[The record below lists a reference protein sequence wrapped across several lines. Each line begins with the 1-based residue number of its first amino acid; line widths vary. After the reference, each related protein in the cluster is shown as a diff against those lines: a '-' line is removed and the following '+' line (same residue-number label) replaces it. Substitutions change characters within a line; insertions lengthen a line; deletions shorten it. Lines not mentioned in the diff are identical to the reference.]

1 MSIGKIF
8 GLGFI
13 AAATLLSSQFSV
25 QAQSTLDLLFER
37 QAALPADVIV
47 PDAPVRKRNKK
58 RIRNVEE
65 ASYRASRRPVIVREP
80 SMPDAEPE
88 AALDGGLEKAS
99 GGPRPDIEPR
109 APKTVAFNSSERPGT
124 IVINSAGRELFY
136 VLGNGRAY
144 RYRIAVGKE
153 GFSWAGTERVSN
165 VTQWPD
171 WYPPDEMRERKPEL
185 PKMMTGGQNNPLG
198 ARAIYLGNTLYR
210 IHGTNDPRSIGSASS
225 SGCFRML
232 NKDVVHLASIV
243 NIGSKVVVVN
253 RLKKAATPVAAKK
266 SKARVRVARAER
278 RIRAEPVAPVA
289 DADVG
294 STLFIDL
301 PPLSRE

>member
-1 MSIGKIF
+1 MLINRIIALGLATVSVVLMSQ
-8 GLGFI
+8 
-13 AAATLLSSQFSV
+13 ATV

-37 QAALPADVIV
+37 QAALPADVIE
-47 PDAPVRKRNKK
+47 PEEPIRKRNRK
-58 RIRNVEE
+58 RFRNAQE
-65 ASYRASRRPVIVREP
+65 ASYTTPRRQRVERELD
-80 SMPDAEPE
+80 MPDAEPE
-88 AALDGGLEKAS
+88 EALSGDIEKAS
-99 GGPRPDIEPR
+99 GGPRPDIAPR
-109 APKTVAFNSSERPGT
+109 APKTVAFNSSERRGT

-243 NIGSKVVVVN
+243 NVGSKVVVLN
-253 RLKKAATPVAAKK
+253 RMKRNATPVATKK
-266 SKARVRVARAER
+266 SKARVRVARTER
-278 RIRAEPVAPVA
+278 EIEAEPVTPVS
-289 DADVG
+289 DADFG

-301 PPLSRE
+301 PPVPR